1 MAFCDFGL
9 HDPFKRFL
17 ETLESMLPTDVFY
30 DCSMSDHCSLGDK
43 RNRTKIKDDCSN
55 AAFEDVCLR

>member
-43 RNRTKIKDDCSN
+43 RNRTK
-55 AAFEDVCLR
+55 